1 MRYRLVF
8 IFTLYFLGSF
18 VPCVFA
24 QVSIPPAGESG
35 LSEKSLR
42 QSQQNPFQNPELG
55 KPEIIVIDDSRK
67 IVDPGAG
74 PAFFVKK
81 IVTEGNTL
89 FDDATLAP
97 ILNIEDGIEMTLGI
111 LALFAQE
118 LTAFYSQK
126 GYFLTKAFVP
136 KQEVKDGIV
145 KIKINEGRVNKI
157 SVSGN
162 KKLDAEALLKRM
174 GRVKKEAILKEQT
187 LERALLDINDIAGV
201 KVRSLLR
208 PGKLPGTS
216 DLVLEVTESEPYTF
230 SFDADNFGS
239 QFTGAERGGISLGT
253 GNVLTLGDQIF
264 FRGVR
269 SDLDQESSTFSYQ
282 YPLND
287 LGTRTL
293 KFSYTY
299 SKQSLGKSLAALS
312 AGGRTNLFNA
322 EVSES
327 LYRTKSAS
335 LKLRAGYDFKSFK
348 NFQLGVDSS
357 RDKIRDFYV
366 GLGGSFQDSY
376 QGRNFLDLK
385 IQRGFFGTDQ
395 ESELQSRV
403 DGDAKVTI
411 IQSNNTRFQATPWF
425 GSYIIFKANGQLAS
439 DRALSPDLF
448 AVGGYGTVRGFPL
461 AEQSG
466 DWGYNLAAEYIIPFP
481 SKMPVGIGKLTMA
494 QMFSFSGF
502 IEHGKVF
509 VRDPQAGDNR
519 VSITGV
525 GFGVQV
531 NIPKD
536 GTCCDADFRPPINF
550 NVSYGLPM
558 NGPVPSD
565 ASSGTV
571 YVSGSIGLF

>member
-1 MRYRLVF
+1 MRYWIVF
-8 IFTLYFLGSF
+8 TYILFFFGSSL
-18 VPCVFA
+18 PNAFA
-24 QVSIPPAGESG
+24 QVGATDSG
-35 LSEKSLR
+35 LAEKALR
-42 QSQQNPFQNPELG
+42 QSQQKPFQKPEIG
-55 KPEIIVIDDSRK
+55 KPEIIVIDDSRD
-67 IVDPGAG
+67 IIDPGAG

-81 IVTEGNTL
+81 IETEGNTL

-126 GYFLTKAFVP
+126 GYFLTKAYVP

-162 KKLDAEALLKRM
+162 KKVDAEALLKRM
-174 GRVKKEAILKEQT
+174 GRVKKEAILKEQV
-187 LERALLDINDIAGV
+187 LERALLDINDIPGV

-208 PGKLPGTS
+208 PGKVPGTS

-239 QFTGAERGGISLGT
+239 QFTGAERAGISAST
-253 GNVLTLGDQIF
+253 GNLLTLGDQAF

-269 SDLDQESSTFSYQ
+269 SDLDQESSTFSYS

-322 EVSES
+322 EVAES
-327 LYRTKSAS
+327 IYRTKDAS
-335 LKLRAGYDFKSFK
+335 LKWRVGYDFKSFK

-357 RDKIRDFYV
+357 RDKIRDFYA

-395 ESELQSRV
+395 ESDLQSRV

-411 IQSNNTRFQATPWF
+411 IQTNNTRFQATPWF
-425 GSYIIFKANGQLAS
+425 GSYVIFKANGQLAS

-481 SKMPVGIGKLTMA
+481 SKLPVGIGKLTLD
-494 QMFSFSGF
+494 QMISFSGF

-525 GFGVQV
+525 GFGVQI

-565 ASSGTV
+565 ASSGTI